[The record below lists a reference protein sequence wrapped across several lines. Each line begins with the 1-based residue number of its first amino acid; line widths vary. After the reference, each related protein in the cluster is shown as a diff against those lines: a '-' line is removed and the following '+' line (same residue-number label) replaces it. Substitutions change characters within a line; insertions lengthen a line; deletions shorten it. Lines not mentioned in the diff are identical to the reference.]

1 MSTQHALAFSSPVN
15 EHRCGAYLCA
25 RHTGGCQ
32 HPAPVPQHLCS
43 GGTGRAL
50 PGPQLAGWPLSHACQ
65 SSVADIAG
73 RDSDG

>member
-1 MSTQHALAFSSPVN
+1 MSTQHALAFSSPVTSTAAA
-15 EHRCGAYLCA
+15 RTFD

-32 HPAPVPQHLCS
+32 HPAPVPQHPRS

-65 SSVADIAG
+65 SSAADIAG
-73 RDSDG
+73 RDGDG